1 MPIRLWTGY
10 LFNKKADIIVP
21 DDKESLK
28 VFNRAKANEI
38 QMSVLNVATGCVYEG
53 CSCNATLQAYGLTLC
68 HKHANLILNR
78 VLNVN
83 VSIEELP

>member
-1 MPIRLWTGY
+1 MSIRLWTGY
-10 LFNKKADIIVP
+10 LFNKKENIIVP

-38 QMSVLNVATGCVYEG
+38 QISVSNVDTGCVYDS
-53 CSCNATLQAYGLTLC
+53 CSCKATLQTYGLALC
-68 HKHANLILNR
+68 PKHANLILCR

-83 VSIEELP
+83 VSIEELS